1 MAKRKKTPEERAR
14 ERAEDEERWRQM
26 RERIAYNE
34 ARIAE
39 EHARAERRRRLLGR
53 IVPFLRESSS

>member
-26 RERIAYNE
+26 RERVAYNE
-34 ARIAE
+34 AKIAE
-39 EHARAERRRRLLGR
+39 EQARRERRRRLLRR
-53 IVPFLRESSS
+53 IFPFLRESAS